1 MAVLDVPALAFEA
14 LLVRDLLAGIVD
26 DACVLGDRPRCVD
39 APPVDSRP
47 PPHYHID
54 QIMNG
59 IIPAWGRILAGYS
72 PALAI
77 EITRECP
84 LRCPGCYAYGDDH
97 LGGEVTLREVRDF
110 KGQELV
116 DGVLALV
123 DRHKPLHVSI
133 VGGEPLVRYREL
145 EQIMPALSSRGI
157 HTQLVTSAVREIP
170 KSIGTLP
177 RTTIAVS
184 IDGLQPEHDAR
195 RTPATYER
203 ILKHIAGLQITV
215 HCTVTRQQVT
225 RPGYLEEFLRF
236 WSERTEVRKIWFS
249 LYTPQ
254 VGEIS
259 AERLTPTDRRQVV
272 HDLMALRTRYRK
284 LEAPK
289 GLLDVYA
296 NPPSSPDECVFA
308 RTTRSISADLTT
320 RITPCQFGGAPD
332 CNNCGC
338 IASAG
343 LAAVARHQLWGF
355 IPVGKIFTGSLKV
368 GDRVRRL
375 RPAEA

>member
-1 MAVLDVPALAFEA
+1 
-14 LLVRDLLAGIVD
+14 
-26 DACVLGDRPRCVD
+26 
-39 APPVDSRP
+39 
-47 PPHYHID
+47 
-54 QIMNG
+54 MNG
-59 IIPAWGRILAGYS
+59 IIAAWGRILAGYT

-133 VGGEPLVRYREL
+133 VGGEPLVRYKEL
-145 EQIMPALSSRGI
+145 EQIIPALSSRGI

-170 KSIGTLP
+170 KAFATLP

-195 RTPATYER
+195 RTPATYDR
-203 ILKHIAGLQITV
+203 ILKHIAGFNITV
-215 HCTVTRQQVT
+215 HCTVTRQQVV

-236 WSERTEVRKIWFS
+236 WSDRPEVRKIWFS

-254 VGEIS
+254 IGEIS
-259 AERLTPTDRRQVV
+259 AERLSPADRGQVV
-272 HDLMALRTRYRK
+272 SDMMALRLRYPK

-289 GLLDVYA
+289 GLIDVYA
-296 NPPSSPDECVFA
+296 NPPASPDECVFA

-343 LAAVARHQLWGF
+343 LAAVARHHLWGF

>member
-1 MAVLDVPALAFEA
+1 
-14 LLVRDLLAGIVD
+14 
-26 DACVLGDRPRCVD
+26 
-39 APPVDSRP
+39 
-47 PPHYHID
+47 
-54 QIMNG
+54 MNG

-332 CNNCGC
+332 CSNCGC

-343 LAAVARHQLWGF
+343 LAAVARHQLFGV
-355 IPVGKIFTGSLKV
+355 IPVGSIFTGSLKV
-368 GDRVRRL
+368 GRRVKRM
-375 RPAEA
+375 RPAEAATA